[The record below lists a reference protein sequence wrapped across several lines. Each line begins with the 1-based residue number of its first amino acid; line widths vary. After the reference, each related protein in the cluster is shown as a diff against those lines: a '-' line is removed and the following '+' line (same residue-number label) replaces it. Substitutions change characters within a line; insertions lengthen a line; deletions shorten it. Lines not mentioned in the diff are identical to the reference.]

1 MISLPEK
8 AETEEMYY
16 LIIDELKKQGFKHY
30 EISNF
35 SKEGYESK
43 HNLIYWNLDEYI
55 GLGLSAASYY
65 KGERTYN
72 SKLMLN
78 YMLNNDII
86 KEEIS
91 IDLAKGEYFW
101 LGLRKI
107 DGVSINN
114 YIKKFNSNP
123 FDDFEIE
130 ELINKNLLIVENDMI
145 KLTKTGLDFGNYVFS
160 YFV

>member
-1 MISLPEK
+1 
-8 AETEEMYY
+8 
-16 LIIDELKKQGFKHY
+16 
-30 EISNF
+30 
-35 SKEGYESK
+35 
-43 HNLIYWNLDEYI
+43 
-55 GLGLSAASYY
+55 
-65 KGERTYN
+65 
-72 SKLMLN
+72 
-78 YMLNNDII
+78 MLNNDII

-107 DGVSINN
+107 DGVSIKN

-123 FDDFEIE
+123 FNDFKIE
-130 ELINKNLLIVENDMI
+130 ELINKKLLIVENDMI